1 MIAWGIIIIKMKI
14 SHAEASSPEIY
25 TDRYLN
31 KINISANIQKDA
43 DVISTWLR
51 LMMSMYCEFK
61 IIDATYTPVNKARTA
76 IPILGDDAGNAV
88 DTDDVMDGDN
98 NSAIM
103 HTKYNTM
110 HES

>member
-1 MIAWGIIIIKMKI
+1 MKI
-14 SHAEASSPEIY
+14 SHADASPPEVY

-51 LMMSMYCEFK
+51 LMMSKYSEFK
-61 IIDATYTPVNKARTA
+61 IIDTTYTPVNKEMTA
-76 IPILGDDAGNAV
+76 IPHLGDDAGCNAAV
-88 DTDDVMDGDN
+88 DTDDVRDGDN